1 MNLKGFDLHFLAQ
14 YQALA
19 TSGELFFAVISC
31 KFSIHTIKKCLSK
44 SNIEHRKTPYL
55 QHQYALIKPVVG
67 YLQKRKYK
75 QFSFYDLGW

>member
-1 MNLKGFDLHFLAQ
+1 MNLKGFYLHFLAQ

-44 SNIEHRKTPYL
+44 SNIEQVFL
-55 QHQYALIKPVVG
+55 LSLIITLPLAIFSPNLPACICSI
-67 YLQKRKYK
+67 LQKH
-75 QFSFYDLGW
+75 G

>member
-1 MNLKGFDLHFLAQ
+1 MNLKGFYLHFLAQ

-19 TSGELFFAVISC
+19 TSSELFFAVISC

-55 QHQYALIKPVVG
+55 QHQYALFFVELDNYIASCNFLP
-67 YLQKRKYK
+67 
-75 QFSFYDLGW
+75 